1 MNGFWVFLKLS
12 LTNLYL
18 EVCGF
23 LFVISY
29 YPAQSFVL
37 GQHKQCCVSKIR
49 LERAGTKV
57 GIKTLSHDQQIYQ
70 KDKPSEQS
78 IQKVGQVDINGVE
91 VEDTIHQGQLSP
103 PEFNRKSVL

>member
-1 MNGFWVFLKLS
+1 MTEFFFFKIS

-29 YPAQSFVL
+29 YPTQSFVL
-37 GQHKQCCVSKIR
+37 GQQKQCCVSKSR

-57 GIKTLSHDQQIYQ
+57 RIKTLSHDQKIYQ
-70 KDKPSEQS
+70 KDKPSEQN
-78 IQKVGQVDINGVE
+78 IQKVGQVMWE
-91 VEDTIHQGQLSP
+91 
-103 PEFNRKSVL
+103 